1 MGCVP
6 GGTRRNFES
15 YGHKI
20 SPMTPEQQDIL
31 CDAQT
36 SGGLLCAVRKDAVE
50 KFLEIT
56 KSVGLDLTPIGR
68 TTQRSEHL
76 VEVI

>member
-15 YGHKI
+15 YGEKI
-20 SPMTPEQQDIL
+20 SPMKPEQQDIL

-36 SGGLLCAVRKDAVE
+36 SGGLLCAVRKDALDD
-50 KFLEIT
+50 FLTIT
-56 KSVGLDLTPIGR
+56 KNAGLSLESIGKTTPP
-68 TTQRSEHL
+68 TKYL
-76 VEVI
+76 VEVL